1 MRPIRLSFNLFS
13 LSRNNRRDV
22 VLSLKARLKLF
33 KSPVSEPRYI
43 ISDSL
48 GKLPFPHEAYSYL
61 RDQKLVILS
70 ADETK
75 AESPKSLLV
84 IGSAELWDDNI
95 ESTKFLTT
103 DDASRHSRAG
113 NVLRLATGKPRRQ

>member
-1 MRPIRLSFNLFS
+1 MYN
-13 LSRNNRRDV
+13 
-22 VLSLKARLKLF
+22 
-33 KSPVSEPRYI
+33 
-43 ISDSL
+43 SDSL
-48 GKLPFPHEAYSYL
+48 GKLPFLQDAYTYL
-61 RDQKLVILS
+61 RDQRLVIPS

-75 AESPKSLLV
+75 AESLGSLLV
-84 IGSAELWDDNI
+84 IDSAELWDDNI